1 MGGCIS
7 NSFKLSGACS
17 RKEDPNDYDPTYIR
31 IFGFFTIL
39 CAIVV
44 LAVGSVQYIISVR
57 VGFGANLGNG
67 FILPAGAFWGG
78 IFSFI
83 AGFLALF
90 HGFRQPFY
98 NFNRPSG
105 LYGAGACY
113 PCTCAKMA
121 SLIAF
126 LAMLI
131 CIGGAIWDFQCG
143 RFYGLNLCYVCAA
156 FNALAAI
163 CCLIIW
169 AATLTQFGPCC
180 SCCFTEYDRRHDGY
194 AMEARDFFS
203 YKNTMSGWYIHS
215 QSVNSLF
222 VDIDTNYLI
231 LLLQKHRTRTLSH
244 SRSILRYKNT
254 MSGRYIQFLLTLC
267 WSILIYTHYSHCIS
281 FIARK
286 NSTRMRS

>member
-17 RKEDPNDYDPTYIR
+17 RKEDPNDHDPTYIR
-31 IFGFFTIL
+31 IFGFFTVL
-39 CAIVV
+39 SAIVV
-44 LAVGSVQYIISVR
+44 LAVGGVQYVISVGLGWG
-57 VGFGANLGNG
+57 VNLGNG

-105 LYGAGACY
+105 LYGAGSCY
-113 PCTCAKMA
+113 PCTCAKLA
-121 SLIAF
+121 CFIAF

-131 CIGGAIWDFQCG
+131 SIAGALWDFECA
-143 RFYGLNLCYVCAA
+143 YLYSSILCIISGV
-156 FNALAAI
+156 FNVLAAI

-169 AATLTQFGPCC
+169 AATLTQYGPCC
-180 SCCFTEYDRRHDGY
+180 SCCFTEYDRRHEGY

-203 YKNTMSGWYIHS
+203 YKNTMAG
-215 QSVNSLF
+215 
-222 VDIDTNYLI
+222 
-231 LLLQKHRTRTLSH
+231 
-244 SRSILRYKNT
+244 
-254 MSGRYIQFLLTLC
+254 G
-267 WSILIYTHYSHCIS
+267 
-281 FIARK
+281 
-286 NSTRMRS
+286 

>member
-17 RKEDPNDYDPTYIR
+17 RKEDPNDHDPTYIR
-31 IFGFFTIL
+31 IFGFLTLL
-39 CAIVV
+39 CAIIV
-44 LAVGSVQYIISVR
+44 LGVGSVQYIISVR
-57 VGFGANLGNG
+57 IGYGVNLGNG

-83 AGFLALF
+83 AGFLSMF

-105 LYGAGACY
+105 LYGAGSCY

-131 CIGGAIWDFQCG
+131 SIGATIWDIYCAAY
-143 RFYGLNLCYVCAA
+143 YGLLLCIIGAV
-156 FNALAAI
+156 FNGVGAI

-180 SCCFTEYDRRHDGY
+180 SCCFTEYDRRHEGY
-194 AMEARDFFS
+194 EMEARDFFS
-203 YKNTMSGWYIHS
+203 YKNTMSGRYYHTLLHS
-215 QSVNSLF
+215 L
-222 VDIDTNYLI
+222 TLI
-231 LLLQKHRTRTLSH
+231 FIFTMLSRTKP
-244 SRSILRYKNT
+244 YKNT
-254 MSGRYIQFLLTLC
+254 MSGRYSHYHTLVFSMLSCLAGSLTLKHTP
-267 WSILIYTHYSHCIS
+267 SHSYSQ
-281 FIARK
+281 
-286 NSTRMRS
+286 